1 MRLITELVH
10 PGLKDLEG
18 TVLRRQ
24 AARGIVLRDEAILLL
39 YTERYND
46 FSFPG
51 GGIDPDEDMIA
62 GPRRELE
69 EETGAT
75 NVRVLSHYGYVEE
88 FRPHWKPGFDL
99 MHMTSHFFVCE
110 VGMTLG
116 EARMEHYERDN
127 GMRPVWVDLREA
139 IAHNRAVMQR
149 QEQSMGL
156 SIHRETF
163 MLERVADEL
172 LGTQTRQADPIERP
186 S

>member
-1 MRLITELVH
+1 MRLITKLVH
-10 PGLKDLEG
+10 PSLKTIEG
-18 TVLRRQ
+18 NVFRRE
-24 AARGIVLRDEAILLL
+24 AARGIVLRDQAILLL

-51 GGIDPDEDMIA
+51 GGIDPDEDMLVA
-62 GPRRELE
+62 LRRELE

-75 NVRVLSHYGYVEE
+75 DVRVVSHYGYIEE
-88 FRPHWKPGFDL
+88 FRPHWQPGFDL

-110 VGMTLG
+110 VGITLG

-139 IAHNRAVMQR
+139 IAHNRAVMER

-156 SIHRETF
+156 SILRETF
-163 MLERVADEL
+163 MLERVAEEL
-172 LGTQTRQADPIERP
+172 LETHAIRDDPLEQP